1 MKSRL
6 TASHWRRLAGLLVGA
21 LLLLYG
27 AFEYGRSVAGYSV
40 LSSLTQR
47 QALASRVD
55 ELTREMDSLQRR
67 LAAGAVTRQVDQE
80 AQSETQSMI
89 GELQA
94 ELARQQQ
101 DLEFYRGLVEEK
113 FGSGSLKVQELSI
126 KDDGDARYTVAVTL
140 VQTAVRDATASGSL
154 TLAISGSR
162 GGSLTELKLG
172 DLSVDGSDRVEFKVR
187 YFTTVEVPLK
197 LPEGFKP
204 AAVQLEY
211 RSNRSGPEPVRQS
224 FPWAQALAGDAGT
237 SLTPGTAAE

>member
-1 MKSRL
+1 MKFQL
-6 TASHWRRLAGLLVGA
+6 TAMHWRRLAALAVGV
-21 LLLLYG
+21 LLLYA
-27 AFEYGRSVAGYSV
+27 AFEYGRSVAGYSAF
-40 LSSLTQR
+40 SSLKQR

-55 ELTREMDSLQRR
+55 ELSRDVDSLQRR
-67 LAAGAVTRQVDQE
+67 VAAGTVTRQVDQE

-101 DLEFYRGLVEEK
+101 ELEFYRGLVEEK

-126 KDDGDARYTVAVTL
+126 KDEGDGRYTIAVTL
-140 VQTAVRDATASGSL
+140 VQTATRDAVASGSM

-162 GGSLTELKLG
+162 GGSLAELRLG
-172 DLSVDGSDRVEFKVR
+172 DVSVEGNERVEFKVR
-187 YFTTVEVPLK
+187 YFTTVDVAVR
-197 LPEGFKP
+197 LPDGFKP

-224 FPWAQALAGDAGT
+224 FPWAQALVNDTGAV
-237 SLTPGTAAE
+237 LTRGTADE

>member
-1 MKSRL
+1 M
-6 TASHWRRLAGLLVGA
+6 LLVGA
-21 LLLLYG
+21 LLLYG
-27 AFEYGRSVAGYSV
+27 AFEFGRYTAGYSA
-40 LSSLTQR
+40 LTSLAQR

-55 ELTREMDSLQRR
+55 ELTREVDGLQRR

-80 AQSETQSMI
+80 SQAETQGMI

-126 KDDGDARYTVAVTL
+126 RDLGDAHYTVAVTL
-140 VQTAVRDATASGSL
+140 VQTAARDATATGSL
-154 TLAISGSR
+154 TMAISGSR
-162 GGSLTELKLG
+162 GGSLTELKLH
-172 DLSVDGSDRVEFKVR
+172 DVSVDGSDRVEFKVR
-187 YFTTVEVPLK
+187 YFTTVEVPLQ
-197 LPEGFKP
+197 LPKGFKP

-224 FPWAQALAGDAGT
+224 FPWAQALAGDADAA
-237 SLTPGTAAE
+237 LTPGTVAE

>member
-1 MKSRL
+1 M
-6 TASHWRRLAGLLVGA
+6 WLVSA
-21 LLLLYG
+21 LLLYG
-27 AFEYGRSVAGYSV
+27 AFEFGRYAAGYST
-40 LSSLTQR
+40 LTSLAQR

-55 ELTREMDSLQRR
+55 ALTQEVDELQRR

-80 AQSETQSMI
+80 SQSEAQNMI

-126 KDDGDARYTVAVTL
+126 KDLGEGRYTVAITL
-140 VQTAVRDATASGSL
+140 VQTAVRDALATGSL
-154 TLAISGSR
+154 TLAVSGSR
-162 GGSLTELKLG
+162 GGALTELKLQ
-172 DLSVDGSDRVEFKVR
+172 DVSVDGSDRVQFKVR
-187 YFTTVEVPLK
+187 YFTTVEIPLK
-197 LPEGFKP
+197 LPQGFTP

-224 FPWAQALAGDAGT
+224 FPWAQALASDADAA
-237 SLTPGTAAE
+237 LTPGTAAE